1 MSVIYLFFILFVGF
15 SSYAEA
21 MDFSSLDGGSLN
33 FESKHNRDEL
43 VSSANKRLK
52 TVTPPFVA
60 EFSGDAYSFYFG
72 TTNISMAKKE
82 GKKHSSN
89 KRVTT
94 TQLDRKPVA
103 VTPEIVMINNGL
115 AIEEQPQEMKNP
127 LYGNPVVVSP
137 EIGMFN
143 DDLAIEEN
151 PKAMEELF
159 YTNRSAVSPEEGGD
173 TLDDKDFV
181 TEVNSEEME
190 ITRALTVVSVKF
202 KKEENQRD
210 DAFIDDDFFE
220 NDHFSTK
227 FSALSLAADNS
238 AEIRDD
244 SKVKRCENPLS
255 FLEQE

>member
-43 VSSANKRLK
+43 ISSANKRLK

-82 GKKHSSN
+82 GKKHSSH

-115 AIEEQPQEMKNP
+115 AIEEKPQEMKNP
-127 LYGNPVVVSP
+127 LYGNPIVVSP
-137 EIGMFN
+137 T
-143 DDLAIEEN
+143 EE
-151 PKAMEELF
+151 
-159 YTNRSAVSPEEGGD
+159 D
-173 TLDDKDFV
+173 ILDDKDFV
-181 TEVNSEEME
+181 TEVNYEEME

-220 NDHFSTK
+220 KDHFSTK